1 MRIMMTTA
9 AGQAQGL
16 GRRWVLARPSTGALF
31 VLVVALHWV
40 EHLVQA
46 VQIHAVGIAPAKA
59 LGAVGAFFPGLVRS
73 EWLHLAFDVGLLVGL
88 VVLRR
93 LFTSRGRRVWH
104 LAIAGQSWPLFEHL
118 LLFAQAQ
125 TGARFFGTDAPS
137 SVLQLL
143 VPRADLHL
151 AYNGGSRC

>member
-1 MRIMMTTA
+1 MRIVMTTA

-46 VQIHAVGIAPAKA
+46 VQIHALGTAPAEA
-59 LGAVGAFFPGLVRS
+59 LGAVGALFPGLVRS
-73 EWLHLAFDVGLLVGL
+73 EWLHLAFNVGLLVGL

-93 LFTSRGRRVWH
+93 LFTSRGRRAWH
-104 LAIAGQSWPLFEHL
+104 LAIAGQSWHLFEHL
-118 LLFAQAQ
+118 RQQARSEWRHVSVGRRGRGP
-125 TGARFFGTDAPS
+125 TAP
-137 SVLQLL
+137 
-143 VPRADLHL
+143 PPATREPD
-151 AYNGGSRC
+151 GS